1 MLDFLKG
8 RLEIEKLRVFVAEI
22 SLNMHIAM
30 HDFFAYSFEL
40 LISLRIIQQQVY
52 PKKIHITIIFFLVLL
67 SGHFSVR
74 DELFAR
80 GVGGQHNR

>member
-1 MLDFLKG
+1 MEHRVGYWQLRVLDFLKG

-52 PKKIHITIIFFLVLL
+52 PKKIHITIIFFVFVIRSFL
-67 SGHFSVR
+67 S
-74 DELFAR
+74 
-80 GVGGQHNR
+80 

>member
-52 PKKIHITIIFFLVLL
+52 PKKIHITIIFFVFVIRSFL
-67 SGHFSVR
+67 S
-74 DELFAR
+74 
-80 GVGGQHNR
+80 